1 MCKEWGESI
10 KQHYLQ
16 LLTMATYGSLWQ
28 HMTYWPWSI
37 YLVCNYLLH
46 SIQRQSPVEE
56 EEGDR
61 VGERKRRDTKAEI
74 KHTLAL
80 KHTLAH
86 SRTINRLSTH

>member
-1 MCKEWGESI
+1 MQGVGRVYQTALSTVA
-10 KQHYLQ
+10 HYGNIW
-16 LLTMATYGSLWQ
+16 LTMATYDILA
-28 HMTYWPWSI
+28 WSI